1 MSDTPTR
8 FALRHDA
15 PNDIPAAEALWPEG
29 VPGFEPDGDNQEQ
42 SAERG
47 EEIFCRFI
55 SNIRVPSFQAFPA
68 KAENN
73 TGAAVIVCPGGGYSG
88 VAIDHEGYDLARYFN
103 AQGISAFVLKYRM
116 PAPDGRH
123 GLWRDAPLADALRL
137 IRIVR
142 SRATQY
148 GIDPNRVGIMGF
160 SSGGH
165 LAMLASN
172 RYDKLP
178 ETDVTLAAQNPRPD
192 FTSLIYP
199 VISLY
204 EGYCHL
210 GSRHNLL
217 GVAPTREMM
226 KEYSGEYIV
235 TEKTPKTFLALTE
248 DDMVY
253 PENSL
258 RYFKA
263 CMEHHVPAEMH
274 IFPEG
279 GHGYGMRV
287 RDLGIDS
294 WPDLLSAWIKRYV

>member
-1 MSDTPTR
+1 MADIPTR
-8 FALRHDA
+8 FALPHDA
-15 PNDIPAAEALWPEG
+15 SSDIPAEEPIWPEG

-42 SAERG
+42 ISEHG
-47 EEIFCRFI
+47 EKLFRRFI
-55 SNIRVPSFQAFPA
+55 SNIRVPSFRAFPA
-68 KAENN
+68 KPENN
-73 TGAAVIVCPGGGYSG
+73 TGAAVIVCPGGGYAG
-88 VAIDHEGYDLARYFN
+88 VSIDHEGYDVARYFN
-103 AQGISAFVLKYRM
+103 AQGLSAFVLKYRM
-116 PAPDGRH
+116 PAPDNRH
-123 GLWRDAPLADALRL
+123 GLWRDAPLSDALRL

-142 SRATQY
+142 SRAAQY
-148 GIDPNRVGIMGF
+148 GIDPDRVGIMGF

-165 LAMLASN
+165 LAMQASN
-172 RYDKLP
+172 RYDKIT
-178 ETDVTLAAQNPRPD
+178 ETNAALAAQNPRPA
-192 FTSLIYP
+192 FSILIYP

-217 GVAPTREMM
+217 GLTPTPQEM
-226 KEYSGEYIV
+226 KEYSGEFLV
-235 TEKTPKTFLALTE
+235 NEKTPKAFLALTE

-263 CMEHHVPAEMH
+263 CLEHRVPAEMH

-279 GHGYGMRV
+279 GHGYGMNV
-287 RDLGIDS
+287 RGLGIDA